1 MINLKHF
8 LQRKKRRKRTEEKN
22 RREVE
27 VEGWLG
33 GRWVGG
39 LDRGEELKG
48 TISEK
53 MEGRG

>member
-33 GRWVGG
+33 GRWVGVG
-39 LDRGEELKG
+39 GVGQRRGVERDH
-48 TISEK
+48 I
-53 MEGRG
+53 

>member
-22 RREVE
+22 RRE